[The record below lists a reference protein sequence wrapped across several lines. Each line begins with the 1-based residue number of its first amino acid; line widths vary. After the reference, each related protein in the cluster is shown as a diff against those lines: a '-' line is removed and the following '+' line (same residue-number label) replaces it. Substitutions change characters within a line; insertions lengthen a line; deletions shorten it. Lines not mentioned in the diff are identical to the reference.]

1 MRALIQEVV
10 DELKQKSF
18 EELSEISEHSSAKR
32 EVEGKAITVSI
43 WRDRISDEE
52 LQIVVQGY
60 RHFALGIGKM
70 DAIGFQVTKWGE
82 FRDLRREEIYEFI

>member
-1 MRALIQEVV
+1 MRALIQEVA

-18 EELSEISEHSSAKR
+18 EELSEIPEHASTKR
-32 EVEGKAITVSI
+32 KVEGKAVTVSV
-43 WRDRISDEE
+43 WRDRVSDSE

-70 DAIGFQVTKWGE
+70 DAIGFQMTRNG
-82 FRDLRREEIYEFI
+82 DLRELRRDEIYEFV